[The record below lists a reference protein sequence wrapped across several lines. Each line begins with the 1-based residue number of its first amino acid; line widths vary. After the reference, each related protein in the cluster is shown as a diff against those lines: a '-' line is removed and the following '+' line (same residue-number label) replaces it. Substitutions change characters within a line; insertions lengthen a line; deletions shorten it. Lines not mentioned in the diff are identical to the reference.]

1 MLLALALHTG
11 EAILIQLYSRYA
23 YDLEAVEKG
32 DLSKISPEFFPNSKK
47 AFVAIGTSVN
57 LTIVGVLIVKL
68 NFLLFFRRLGTNI
81 PKFIIAWWAILI
93 FTVAGAMAQIGMQE
107 FGCFFG
113 DITYIFS
120 DHCTDAAAL
129 KRIFFNAIF
138 SATADAL
145 SDMLIIGLP
154 VAILWKSRISNRKKL
169 ILTFIFCLVFLTI
182 AITIVRGS
190 VFHQVYNSATST
202 GKGQM
207 QSATFTW
214 FWFYCEF
221 SVACIVSFRTLFV
234 QRGNQVVDRV
244 QEQRIR
250 EAAYKS
256 AMRRGLRARARQLH
270 DSVLETC
277 KTLEGWSGSN
287 AESLKMRGLPG
298 VPTGLMTVDFGD
310 DANWRKA
317 VTMDD
322 TSYTNISGERSESVQ
337 SVPDTLDATHAPGT
351 AR

>member
-1 MLLALALHTG
+1 MLFEDYLMLLALALHSG

-32 DLSKISPEFFPNSKK
+32 DLSKVRPDFFPNSRK
-47 AFVAIGTSVN
+47 ACVAIGTSIN

-93 FTVAGAMAQIGMQE
+93 FTVAGAIAQLGMQE
-107 FGCFFG
+107 FGCFFR

-120 DHCTDAAAL
+120 DHCTDAAAV

-145 SDMLIIGLP
+145 SDILIIGLP

-169 ILTFIFCLVFLTI
+169 ILTFTFCLVFLTI

-221 SVACIVSFRTLFV
+221 SV
-234 QRGNQVVDRV
+234 G
-244 QEQRIR
+244 QRIR

-317 VTMDD
+317 VTMND

-337 SVPDTLDATHAPGT
+337 SVPGTLDATHAPGT